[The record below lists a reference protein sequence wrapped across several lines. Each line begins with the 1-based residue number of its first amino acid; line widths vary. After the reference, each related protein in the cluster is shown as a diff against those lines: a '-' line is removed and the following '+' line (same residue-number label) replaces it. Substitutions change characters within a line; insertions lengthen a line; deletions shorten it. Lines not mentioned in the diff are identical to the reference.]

1 MDSWESPHCIAKM
14 RSRCRMVLRH
24 PGRSPTWLRDVE
36 EINTGRNWEN
46 VMRQWQSAVFI
57 SILTV
62 ILTACVSAGVTP
74 IGSNTFTP
82 LPPGSEV
89 LVFSAENQV
98 TVPYKV
104 VGLISYSNPGKYQIL
119 SLADVMPDLKEQAR
133 KAGANGIIIDESHV
147 IKSGIISTGIGVTA
161 RAIVLQ
167 R

>member
-1 MDSWESPHCIAKM
+1 MH
-14 RSRCRMVLRH
+14 LRQRVAAI
-24 PGRSPTWLRDVE
+24 P
-36 EINTGRNWEN
+36 
-46 VMRQWQSAVFI
+46 
-57 SILTV
+57 ILTGL
-62 ILTACVSAGVTP
+62 LTACVSAGVTP
-74 IGSNTFTP
+74 IGTNTFTP

-98 TVPYKV
+98 TGPYRV

-119 SLADVMPDLKEQAR
+119 SLADAIPGLKEQAR